1 MNPTIINLKSNDDD
15 DDDNDDGDDD
25 DDDDDDDD
33 MLQLDELNYNADY
46 NDHVGYHW
54 MCGHFTE
61 KPVDTCLAVQPQSVD
76 VVSMIIGINI
86 GVSVSI
92 VDIVINY
99 SSRSSSSAIL
109 RDSN

>member
-1 MNPTIINLKSNDDD
+1 
-15 DDDNDDGDDD
+15 
-25 DDDDDDDD
+25 
-33 MLQLDELNYNADY
+33 MLQLDELNYNAEYD
-46 NDHVGYHW
+46 DHVGYHW

-99 SSRSSSSAIL
+99 SSRSSSLAIL
-109 RDSN
+109 RDWCVGLVSVYCMSNQTVCIVFAS